1 MGHEGSYDFYGMSKR
16 VIRGHNGS
24 LNTLGS
30 PKEVSTGSNDSSKIY
45 KILREDL

>member
-1 MGHEGSYDFYGMSKR
+1 MGHEGSHVFYEVSKR

-30 PKEVSTGSNDSSKIY
+30 PKEVSTGSNDVLTIY
-45 KILREDL
+45 KTLRK

>member
-1 MGHEGSYDFYGMSKR
+1 MGHEGSYDFYEVSKR

-30 PKEVSTGSNDSSKIY
+30 PKEVSTGSNDVLMIY
-45 KILREDL
+45 KTLRE